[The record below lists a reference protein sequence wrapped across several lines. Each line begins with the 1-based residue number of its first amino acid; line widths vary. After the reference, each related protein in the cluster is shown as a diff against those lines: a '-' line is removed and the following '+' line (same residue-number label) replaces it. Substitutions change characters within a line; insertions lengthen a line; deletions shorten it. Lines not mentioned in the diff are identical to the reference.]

1 MTDQSMN
8 MCIVPTVG
16 RRVMLSVSPS
26 PGCKDLSMANVECV
40 GQRTISISSVKIVLL
55 LELFIVVVEKDEGE
69 VDRMVLVLCV
79 VSL

>member
-16 RRVMLSVSPS
+16 RRVMFSVSPS
-26 PGCKDLSMANVECV
+26 PGCKDLSMVSAECV
-40 GQRTISISSVKIVLL
+40 GQRIISISNVKIVLL